1 MFLFCNQCT
10 SDIIYSSDYSL
21 VVKDTDLNF
30 MNLLFVKE
38 LCYFY
43 FLITQVVSEVLV
55 IDLLIQAKTAR
66 YQEYSPFSGLEGM
79 VY

>member
-1 MFLFCNQCT
+1 MLLFCNQCT

-30 MNLLFVKE
+30 MNLLFIKE

-55 IDLLIQAKTAR
+55 IYLLIQAKTAP

>member
-1 MFLFCNQCT
+1 
-10 SDIIYSSDYSL
+10 
-21 VVKDTDLNF
+21 
-30 MNLLFVKE
+30 MNLLFIKE

-43 FLITQVVSEVLV
+43 FLITQLVSEVLV

-66 YQEYSPFSGLEGM
+66 YQEYSPFSALEGM

>member
-1 MFLFCNQCT
+1 
-10 SDIIYSSDYSL
+10 
-21 VVKDTDLNF
+21 
-30 MNLLFVKE
+30 MNLLFIKE

-55 IDLLIQAKTAR
+55 IDLLIQAKTER